1 MQYPNKKKMGPRA
14 IKCAFVGYVSNR
26 KTYRLLD
33 FESNMIIELRK
44 LEFFENL
51 LSDSNSQVP
60 TSVGESHDETAPKV
74 VQQLIVPR
82 KSRSVRK
89 GKTLGWDEIDSHRV
103 SIYLVEGNNENIIKK
118 IPIVLQ
124 IEEDL
129 KTYKKAMT
137 SRYASFWK

>member
-1 MQYPNKKKMGPRA
+1 MGPRA
-14 IKCAFVGYVSNR
+14 IKCAFVGYVSNS
-26 KTYRLLD
+26 KTYRLLY
-33 FESNMIIELRK
+33 FESNMIIELGE

-60 TSVGESHDETAPKV
+60 TSVGESQDETPPKV
-74 VQQLIVPR
+74 VEQLIVPR

-103 SIYLVEGNNENIIKK
+103 SIYLVEGKNENIIKK
-118 IPIVLQ
+118 IPILLQ

-129 KTYKKAMT
+129 KTYKKL
-137 SRYASFWK
+137 

>member
-1 MQYPNKKKMGPRA
+1 MGPRA
-14 IKCAFVGYVSNR
+14 IKCAFVGYVSNS
-26 KTYRLLD
+26 KTYRLLE
-33 FESNMIIELRK
+33 FESNMIIELGE

-60 TSVGESHDETAPKV
+60 TSVGESQDETPP
-74 VQQLIVPR
+74 IVPL

-103 SIYLVEGNNENIIKK
+103 SIYLVEGKNENIIKK
-118 IPIVLQ
+118 IPILLQ

-129 KTYKKAMT
+129 KTYKKL
-137 SRYASFWK
+137 